1 VGGKDRGCGCGP
13 RGIRT
18 ECTAGCG
25 GAGGFQLGIQKA
37 ETDQWALGVAKSD
50 QNAVNTNA
58 PVSIAGGNIYDG
70 ESAATQTATSNADTD
85 VSNRAKTDQNQWQ
98 GQWL

>member
-1 VGGKDRGCGCGP
+1 MRRRGWLP
-13 RGIRT
+13 ARDP
-18 ECTAGCG
+18 E
-25 GAGGFQLGIQKA
+25 A

-98 GQWL
+98 HQRL